1 MPTALRLIRTLALLG
16 SVAIALRAENSATS
30 AAERFARLNAE
41 IARHDELYFRQANP
55 EITDAEYDALKQEL
69 QALLEN
75 NPSLAGSRAGIDALA
90 SDDRTERFPTAQHR
104 RPMLGLD
111 KSFREA
117 ELRRFVARVTAAAG
131 GAPVAL
137 VVEPKYDGLAI
148 SLVYENGRLLRA
160 VTRGN
165 GHEGDVVTD
174 NLLACTAVPRQL
186 RDAPGG
192 PPWPSFVEIRGEVY
206 LEHAEFRRLNAERL
220 AASEPPHAHPRNLA
234 VGTLKSS
241 DPAVV
246 VSRRLAWVAYG
257 CGAWEPATTA
267 PASQRELLAR
277 LGAWGLPVPPI
288 QVAADAEAVWQLVRV
303 LDAGRAGF
311 PAPLDGAVVKVD
323 EVALRARLGNGG
335 DGPPRGEI
343 AHKFEPER
351 AETRLRGITWQ
362 VGRTGLLTP
371 VAELEPVSI
380 GGTVVARASLQ
391 NRREIERRD
400 YRIGDLVRVQKA
412 GDVVPQLAGVNPDA
426 RPPNATRYAVP
437 EACPACGTVLEV
449 SETVVRCPQRA
460 CPAQVKRR
468 LEHFVGDSALNL
480 RGFGPATIAA
490 LVEQGGVRDLH
501 ELFGLTAAQWRAV
514 AEARGGEPDR
524 LAAEIERSRRS
535 EWWRVLNGL
544 GLPGVGVAG
553 ARRLAGQFAGL
564 PELKRATANDLMR
577 AGFTAAG
584 AAALLAE
591 LRDPQIQATLDGL
604 IAAGVAPAR

>member
-1 MPTALRLIRTLALLG
+1 MPTVLRLICTLALPGL
-16 SVAIALRAENSATS
+16 VAVALPAENAATS

-41 IARHDELYFRQANP
+41 IARHDELYFREARP

-69 QALLEN
+69 RALLEN
-75 NPSLAGSRAGIDALA
+75 DPSLAGTRAGLDALT
-90 SDDRTERFPTAQHR
+90 SDDRTDRFPTAQHR
-104 RPMLGLD
+104 RPMQGLE

-174 NLLACTAVPRQL
+174 NLLACTAVPRAL
-186 RDAPGG
+186 RAAPGG
-192 PPWPSFVEIRGEVY
+192 PAWPGFVEIRGEVFM
-206 LEHAEFRRLNAERL
+206 EPAEFRRLNAERL
-220 AASEPPHAHPRNLA
+220 AAGEPAHAHPRNLA

-246 VSRRLAWVAYG
+246 ESRRLAWVAYG
-257 CGAWEPATTA
+257 CGAWEPAATA
-267 PASQRELLAR
+267 PASQRELLAW
-277 LGAWGLPVPPI
+277 LGAWGLPVPPFR
-288 QVAADAEAVWQLVRV
+288 VGHDAESVWQLVRA
-303 LDAGRAGF
+303 LEAGRAEF

-323 EVALRARLGNGG
+323 ELALRTRLGDGG
-335 DGPPRGEI
+335 DAARGEI

-351 AETRLRGITWQ
+351 AETRLRGIAWQ

-412 GDVVPQLAGVNPDA
+412 GDIIPQLAGVNPDA
-426 RPPNATRYAVP
+426 RPPNAARYAVP
-437 EACPACGTVLEV
+437 EACPACGAALAV
-449 SETVVRCPQRA
+449 SETALRCPQRA

-490 LVEQGGVRDLH
+490 LVEQAGVRDLH
-501 ELFGLTAAQWRAV
+501 ELYGVTAAQWRAV
-514 AEARGGEPDR
+514 ADARGGDPAR

-535 EWWRVLNGL
+535 EWWRVVNGL

-564 PELKRATANDLMR
+564 RELQQATATELMR

-591 LRDPQIQATLDGL
+591 LRDPQMQATLDGL